1 MKIKRQKRLHRNKNF
16 YKNSFG
22 FREPYQVLLDAT
34 FCQSALKYK
43 VNIKEQLPNYLE
55 GEVKL
60 MTTSCVVTE
69 TEKLGPALFGA
80 MLVVKQ
86 FHVRKCG
93 HEKKP
98 IEASECL
105 YSMVKN
111 NNTAHYFIATQDPE
125 LSEKIRNVSGTPL
138 LYMKFNAIILEK
150 PSDISI
156 KTAEANTSKIKSFE
170 LSKFSFRRTKKKSG
184 LGEQEERKATI
195 RRKKVSGPN
204 PLSCKKKKKKTKP
217 NAINKT
223 KVNQKK
229 RKRKRVKVAKHVK
242 CLLSTVSQ

>member
-1 MKIKRQKRLHRNKNF
+1 MKIKRQKRLHRNLNF
-16 YKNSFG
+16 YRNNFG

-98 IEASECL
+98 IVASECL

-111 NNTAHYFIATQDPE
+111 NSDHYFIATQDPE
-125 LSEKIRNVSGTPL
+125 LSKKIRNVAGTPL
-138 LYMKFNAIILEK
+138 LYMNFNAIILEK
-150 PSDISI
+150 PSDFNV
-156 KTAEANTSKIKSFE
+156 KAAEENTLEKLNASNFQSSVLDK
-170 LSKFSFRRTKKKSG
+170 LKKESE
-184 LGEQEERKATI
+184 LGEQKERKSTKK
-195 RRKKVSGPN
+195 RKKVSGPN
-204 PLSCKKKKKKTKP
+204 PLSCKKKKVKP
-217 NAINKT
+217 NAISKT
-223 KVNQKK
+223 KEENLKK
-229 RKRKRVKVAKHVK
+229 RKRKRVKIAKHVK
-242 CLLSTVSQ
+242 YILSTVSQ